1 MDIKEKIEL
10 IKSSSSK
17 EILNG
22 AANNGTPLLKYVFE
36 IHEEVFGIA
45 CKTCS
50 SLIPG
55 YIKKIHSINLNSEIM
70 SAKERKYRMKSGS
83 VIHVRGTNKYFSDLN
98 LTDEVAEKLL
108 KVNPN
113 RAALF
118 AKIPDGA
125 LERLAKEKAEEE
137 EKAKAEAE
145 RLAAE
150 EAAKKAEAESKEQ
163 EDAKNLEV
171 VTDDQPSEQPQP
183 EEKAEE
189 KPDEELTFTEL
200 REKYPD
206 IKARSK
212 EGFLK
217 DLEEAQK

>member
-10 IKSSSSK
+10 IQSSSSK

-55 YIKKIHSINLNSEIM
+55 YIKKIQSINLNSEIM
-70 SAKERKYRMKSGS
+70 SAKDREYRMKSGS

-113 RAALF
+113 RAVLF

-137 EKAKAEAE
+137 EQAKAEADIQAEAE

-150 EAAKKAEAESKEQ
+150 EAAKKAEA
-163 EDAKNLEV
+163 
-171 VTDDQPSEQPQP
+171 DDQPSDQLQP